1 MRDAGRALPVPP
13 AAGPA
18 VIGAAALAILIWGGT
33 AIVTKIAVAEIDPVT
48 VGMLRTVLAALVT
61 LPLALVL
68 GLRLPRGALQWRWL
82 IVSSLGG
89 FVIFPILF
97 SLGQRHTSAS
107 HAGLILAV
115 LPAITGLITFAL
127 ERRRPPGLWW
137 LGVAIA
143 GASTAALVG
152 LRLGFEAGGDDPLL
166 GDLIILS
173 GSVVVCLGYV
183 AGGRLGQLGYSAW
196 SATFWGIALAGLI
209 VSPVLAWRGTGV
221 DWAAVGTESWLSILY
236 LALASSILAYAAWY
250 WALSKGG
257 IGRIGLLQFG
267 QPAATLAFAALVLGE
282 TLSLPLLGAGAAIL
296 VGVFIARRAA

>member
-1 MRDAGRALPVPP
+1 M
-13 AAGPA
+13 
-18 VIGAAALAILIWGGT
+18 
-33 AIVTKIAVAEIDPVT
+33 
-48 VGMLRTVLAALVT
+48 
-61 LPLALVL
+61 
-68 GLRLPRGALQWRWL
+68 QWRWL
-82 IVSSLGG
+82 VISSLGG

-97 SLGQRHTSAS
+97 SLGQSHTSAS

-115 LPAITGLITFAL
+115 LPAITGLIIFTL

-137 LGVAIA
+137 LGVGIA
-143 GASTAALVG
+143 GAGTAALIG

-196 SATFWGIALAGLI
+196 SATFWGIAMAGL
-209 VSPVLAWRGTGV
+209 VLAPVLAFQGTGF

-257 IGRIGLLQFG
+257 IGRIGLLQFC
-267 QPAATLAFAALVLGE
+267 QPAATLAFAALILGE
-282 TLSLPLLGAGAAIL
+282 PLTPPLLGAGAAIL
-296 VGVFIARRAA
+296 LGVFIARRAA